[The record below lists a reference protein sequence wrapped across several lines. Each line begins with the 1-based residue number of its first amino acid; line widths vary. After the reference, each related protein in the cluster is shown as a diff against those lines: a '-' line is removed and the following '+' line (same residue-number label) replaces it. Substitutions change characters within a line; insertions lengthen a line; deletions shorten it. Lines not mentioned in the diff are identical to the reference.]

1 MLEEILP
8 AADIVS
14 AMTVNLGY
22 SDKSLIPRTLQ
33 KIKKLHKIIHE
44 NNYDCELETD
54 GGINIETASSV
65 REAGANI
72 LVAGTVICD
81 SADVL
86 ASLSRILGEDE

>member
-8 AADIVS
+8 IADVVMV
-14 AMTVNLGY
+14 MTANPGY
-22 SDKSLIPRTLQ
+22 GGQSLIKRTLQ